1 MSDTKQYELDRFVA
15 AQKRDFDTALKE
27 IMQGQ
32 KRSHWIWYIFP
43 QVAGL
48 GQSSMAKKYAIG
60 SKAEAAA
67 YLEHEVLG
75 PRLKQCAAALLE
87 HTDKSITAI
96 MGHPDDMKLKSSMTL
111 FAAISP
117 PDSVFAEVLNAF
129 YFGDVDEV
137 TTEFVENDQ

>member
-1 MSDTKQYELDRFVA
+1 MSDTKQYELDRFVE
-15 AQKRDFDTALKE
+15 AQKSDFDIALHE
-27 IMQGQ
+27 IIKGQ

-48 GQSSMAKKYAIG
+48 GHSLMAKKYAIG

-75 PRLKQCAAALLE
+75 PRLRQCAAALLE

-117 PDSVFAEVLNAF
+117 PDNVFSKVLNAF
-129 YFGDVDEV
+129 YSGDVDQV
-137 TTEFVENDQ
+137 TTEFVENNP